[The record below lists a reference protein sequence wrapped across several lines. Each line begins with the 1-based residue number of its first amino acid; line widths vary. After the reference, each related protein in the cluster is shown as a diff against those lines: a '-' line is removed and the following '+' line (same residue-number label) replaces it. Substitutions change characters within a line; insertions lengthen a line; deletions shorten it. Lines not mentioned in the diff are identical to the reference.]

1 MKKQQFGM
9 SQQEEIEQEEKK
21 LPATAA
27 EKEAYEN
34 NCTAR
39 AIEKATDELE
49 RLRMELDK
57 GFFDDEQAAQHNNT
71 HHQARRRL

>member
-27 EKEAYEN
+27 EKVAYEN

-49 RLRMELDK
+49 RLGK
-57 GFFDDEQAAQHNNT
+57 GA
-71 HHQARRRL
+71 